1 MKISLKRLTRNELE
15 LLMNWRMSD
24 EVNRYL
30 ITSPKL
36 TMEGQYKWFEKI
48 KDDRTQIWWII
59 WVDDN
64 PVGCM
69 YLTNIDYDNLRCY
82 GPGWFII
89 EKKHLNLKQT
99 VALHRNC
106 CDFVFNVLRLNRL
119 YGDVMAENERV
130 VQLVKLCG
138 FEIEGKLK
146 QHVIKDGVF
155 HDMIL
160 VGLTKEQVENKKASF
175 RFEKIDIEF

>member
-24 EVNRYL
+24 EVNRYMT
-30 ITSPKL
+30 TSPKL
-36 TMEGQYKWFEKI
+36 AIEGQYKWFEKL
-48 KDDRTQIWWII
+48 KNDKTQIRWII
-59 WVDDN
+59 WADDV
-64 PVGCM
+64 PIGSM
-69 YLTNIDYDNLRCY
+69 YLTDIDYDNLRCS
-82 GPGWFII
+82 GPGWFIVV
-89 EKKHLNLKQT
+89 KNHLSLKQV

-119 YGDVMAENERV
+119 YGDVMAENEGV

-160 VGLTKEQVENKKASF
+160 VGLTKDQWENKKGRFS
-175 RFEKIDIEF
+175 FEKIDIEY